1 MGAVGKFLPPL
12 ISYQRYKMALTY
24 KEIKEALVD
33 LGFEIDSEVESEYH
47 RVRLNAINRS
57 LNVLWSTVI
66 LPNISYFE
74 ETDDIDEDEG
84 ITRFT
89 EDSEDTDTTN
99 LPRILKPLLQLQA
112 AHWLWLDDDLTKA
125 TIYWNEYD
133 DLKNQILATIQRPRK
148 AKIIGGF

>member
-1 MGAVGKFLPPL
+1 
-12 ISYQRYKMALTY
+12 MAITY

-33 LGFEIDSEVESEYH
+33 LGFEVDEEVESEYH

-57 LNVLWSTVI
+57 LNVLWNTVC
-66 LPNISYFE
+66 LPYISYFE
-74 ETDDIDEDEG
+74 EKYDMDEDEG
-84 ITRFT
+84 ITYFV
-89 EDSEDTDTTN
+89 DTDDHPVDNDDTTN
-99 LPRILKPLLQLQA
+99 LPQMLLPLLQLQA

-133 DLKNQILATIQRPRK
+133 DLKNQIIGTITKPRK

>member
-1 MGAVGKFLPPL
+1 
-12 ISYQRYKMALTY
+12 MAITY

-33 LGFEIDSEVESEYH
+33 LGFEIDDEVESEYH

-57 LNVLWSTVI
+57 INVLWSTVI

-74 ETDDIDEDEG
+74 ESDDIDEDEG
-84 ITRFT
+84 LTYFVDT
-89 EDSEDTDTTN
+89 ADSPVQDTDEVN
-99 LPRILKPLLQLQA
+99 LPRILLPLLQLQS

-133 DLKNQILATIQRPRK
+133 DLKNQILMTIRTPRN

>member
-1 MGAVGKFLPPL
+1 
-12 ISYQRYKMALTY
+12 MAITY

-33 LGFEIDSEVESEYH
+33 LGFEIDDEVESEYH

-74 ETDDIDEDEG
+74 DTDDMDEDEG
-84 ITRFT
+84 VTYFGDT
-89 EDSEDTDTTN
+89 PAEDDTVN
-99 LPRILKPLLQLQA
+99 LPRMLLPLLQLQA
-112 AHWLWLDDDLTKA
+112 GHWLWLDDDLTKA

-133 DLKNQILATIQRPRK
+133 DLKNQILATIRTPRK

>member
-1 MGAVGKFLPPL
+1 MAV
-12 ISYQRYKMALTY
+12 TY
-24 KEIKEALVD
+24 LEIKEALVD
-33 LGFEIDSEVESEYH
+33 LGFEVDDEVESEYH

-66 LPNISYFE
+66 LPNIDYFE
-74 ETDDIDEDEG
+74 EHDDMDEDEG
-84 ITRFT
+84 ITYF
-89 EDSEDTDTTN
+89 DDDAADTDTTN
-99 LPRILKPLLQLQA
+99 LPRLLLPLLQLQA

-133 DLKNQILATIQRPRK
+133 DLKQQIISVIRLPRK

>member
-1 MGAVGKFLPPL
+1 
-12 ISYQRYKMALTY
+12 MAITY

-33 LGFEIDSEVESEYH
+33 LGFEIDDEVESEYH

-74 ETDDIDEDEG
+74 DTDDMDEDEG
-84 ITRFT
+84 VTYFGDT
-89 EDSEDTDTTN
+89 PAEDDTVN
-99 LPRILKPLLQLQA
+99 LPRILLPLLQLQA
-112 AHWLWLDDDLTKA
+112 GHWLWLDDDLTKA

-133 DLKNQILATIQRPRK
+133 DLKNQILATIRTPRK

>member
-1 MGAVGKFLPPL
+1 
-12 ISYQRYKMALTY
+12 MAITY

-33 LGFEIDSEVESEYH
+33 LGFEIDDEVESEYH

-66 LPNISYFE
+66 MPNISYFE
-74 ETDDIDEDEG
+74 DTDDMDEDDG
-84 ITRFT
+84 ITLF
-89 EDSEDTDTTN
+89 EDTADRAVEDTDESN
-99 LPRILKPLLQLQA
+99 LPRILLPLLQLQS

-133 DLKNQILATIQRPRK
+133 DLKNQILATIRTPRK

>member
-1 MGAVGKFLPPL
+1 
-12 ISYQRYKMALTY
+12 MAITY

-33 LGFEIDSEVESEYH
+33 LGFEIDDEVESEYH

-66 LPNISYFE
+66 LPYISYFE
-74 ETDDIDEDEG
+74 ESDDMDEDDG
-84 ITRFT
+84 ITLFEDT
-89 EDSEDTDTTN
+89 EDRPVEDDDMSN
-99 LPRILKPLLQLQA
+99 LPSILLPLLQLQA
-112 AHWLWLDDDLTKA
+112 GHWLWLDDDLTKA

-133 DLKNQILATIQRPRK
+133 DLKNQIIATITKPRK

>member
-1 MGAVGKFLPPL
+1 
-12 ISYQRYKMALTY
+12 MAITY

-33 LGFEIDSEVESEYH
+33 LGFEIDDEVESEYH

-74 ETDDIDEDEG
+74 
-84 ITRFT
+84 
-89 EDSEDTDTTN
+89 DTDETN
-99 LPRILKPLLQLQA
+99 LPRILLPLLQLQS

-133 DLKNQILATIQRPRK
+133 DLKHQILATIRTPRK

>member
-1 MGAVGKFLPPL
+1 
-12 ISYQRYKMALTY
+12 MAITY

-33 LGFEIDSEVESEYH
+33 LGFEIDDEVESEYH

-74 ETDDIDEDEG
+74 DTDDMDEDEG
-84 ITRFT
+84 VTYFGDEPA
-89 EDSEDTDTTN
+89 EDDTVN
-99 LPRILKPLLQLQA
+99 LPRILLPLLQLQA
-112 AHWLWLDDDLTKA
+112 GHWLWLDDDLTKA

-133 DLKNQILATIQRPRK
+133 DLKNQILATIMKPRK

>member
-1 MGAVGKFLPPL
+1 
-12 ISYQRYKMALTY
+12 MAITY

-33 LGFEIDSEVESEYH
+33 LGFEVDDEVESEYH

-57 LNVLWSTVI
+57 LNVLWNTVC
-66 LPNISYFE
+66 LPYISYFE
-74 ETDDIDEDEG
+74 EHDDMDEDEG
-84 ITRFT
+84 ITYFVDT
-89 EDSEDTDTTN
+89 DDHPVDDTDTTN
-99 LPRILKPLLQLQA
+99 LPQMLLPLLQLQA

-133 DLKNQILATIQRPRK
+133 DLKNQIIGTITKPRK

>member
-1 MGAVGKFLPPL
+1 
-12 ISYQRYKMALTY
+12 MAITY

-33 LGFEIDSEVESEYH
+33 LGFEIDDEVESEYH

-74 ETDDIDEDEG
+74 DTDDMDEDDG
-84 ITRFT
+84 ITLF
-89 EDSEDTDTTN
+89 EDTADRAVEDTDESN
-99 LPRILKPLLQLQA
+99 LPSILLPLLQLQS

-133 DLKNQILATIQRPRK
+133 DLKNQILATIRTPRK

>member
-1 MGAVGKFLPPL
+1 MAVT
-12 ISYQRYKMALTY
+12 YQ
-24 KEIKEALVD
+24 EVKEALVD
-33 LGFEIDSEVESEYH
+33 LGFEIDDEVESEYH

-74 ETDDIDEDEG
+74 VSDDMSEDDG
-84 ITRFT
+84 IVLFEDT
-89 EDSEDTDTTN
+89 EDRPIEDDDMSN
-99 LPRILKPLLQLQA
+99 LPSLLLPLLQLQA

-133 DLKNQILATIQRPRK
+133 DLKNQIIATITKPRK
-148 AKIIGGF
+148 AEIIGGF

>member
-1 MGAVGKFLPPL
+1 
-12 ISYQRYKMALTY
+12 MAITY
-24 KEIKEALVD
+24 KEVKEALVD
-33 LGFEIDSEVESEYH
+33 LGFEIDDEVESEYH

-66 LPNISYFE
+66 LPYISYFE
-74 ETDDIDEDEG
+74 ESDDMDEDEG
-84 ITRFT
+84 IIYFVDTT
-89 EDSEDTDTTN
+89 DDPVDDTDTTN
-99 LPRILKPLLQLQA
+99 LPQMLLPLLQLQA

-133 DLKNQILATIQRPRK
+133 DLKNQIISTITKPRK